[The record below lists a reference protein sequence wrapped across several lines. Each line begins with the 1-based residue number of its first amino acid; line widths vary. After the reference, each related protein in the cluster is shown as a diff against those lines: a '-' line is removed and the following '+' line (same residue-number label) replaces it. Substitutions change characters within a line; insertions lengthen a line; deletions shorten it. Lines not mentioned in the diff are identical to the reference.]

1 MATFTIGEK
10 EHELKLTYA
19 GVKKLN
25 GIFEGGS
32 FELIGKA
39 MMGDLDTFPH
49 IIQAALL
56 YTGEN
61 YTIAHVEGAIDAAI
75 EAETLDMNGI
85 LKLSNEVITQ
95 SFFFKATVA
104 KLMAKDK
111 SAKKMLDELL
121 KD

>member
-25 GIFEGGS
+25 AIHEGGS

-56 YTGEN
+56 HTGEN
-61 YTIAHVEGAIDAAI
+61 YTFAQIERAIDEAI
-75 EAETLDMNGI
+75 EGERLDMNDI
-85 LKLSNEVITQ
+85 LRLSNEVITQ
-95 SFFFKATVA
+95 SFFYKATVT
-104 KLMAKDK
+104 KLMSKDK
-111 SAKKMLDELL
+111 KAKAALDELL
-121 KD
+121 K